1 VAYRVGEVVET
12 LATDLGG
19 FTLIGTTQELR
30 RQNREGSTRMTSQTP
45 QNQIL
50 LSARFSVRYAGKPPV
65 LRDVRLE
72 IQRGEVL
79 GLVGQSGSGKSTLAM
94 AVLGLLDKKRSQAE
108 GTIRFQD
115 SELLQLSERELRA
128 LRGRA
133 ISLVLQSPLSS
144 LNPAL
149 KIRTQLKEAWRAHA
163 SGTSADCANAIRA
176 SLQSVSLPADD
187 DFLRKYP
194 SQMSVG
200 QAQRVLIA
208 MAVMH
213 RPALLIADEATS
225 ALDVITQSEILALFR
240 ELNRSTGM
248 AILYISHDLASV
260 AGICDRIAIL
270 HQGEIVECG
279 VTQQIFANPQHAYTQ
294 RLMAAMPR
302 LLPGSAPL
310 QIKTAAAR

>member
-1 VAYRVGEVVET
+1 MMSSS
-12 LATDLGG
+12 
-19 FTLIGTTQELR
+19 
-30 RQNREGSTRMTSQTP
+30 NSQD
-45 QNQIL
+45 QAL
-50 LSARFSVRYAGKPPV
+50 LSAHLSVRYADKEPV
-65 LRDVRLE
+65 LRGMQIE
-72 IQRGEVL
+72 IRRGEVL

-94 AVLGLLDKKRSQAE
+94 AILGLLDKKRAQAE
-108 GTIRFQD
+108 GSIRFHD
-115 SELLQLSERELRA
+115 SDLLQLPERDLRR

-133 ISLVLQSPLSS
+133 VSLVLQSPLSS

-163 SGTSADCANAIRA
+163 SGTSADCAKAIAA
-176 SLQSVSLPADD
+176 SLQSVSLPPDEE
-187 DFLRKYP
+187 FQRKYP

-208 MAVMH
+208 MAIMH

-225 ALDVITQSEILALFR
+225 ALDVITQSEILDLFR

-270 HQGEIVECG
+270 HQGAIVESG
-279 VTQQIFANPQHAYTQ
+279 TTEQIFSEPHHEYTQ
-294 RLMAAMPR
+294 RLMAALPR
-302 LLPGSAPL
+302 VQPL
-310 QIKTAAAR
+310 NPQPETRTKAAAR

>member
-1 VAYRVGEVVET
+1 MAPE
-12 LATDLGG
+12 
-19 FTLIGTTQELR
+19 
-30 RQNREGSTRMTSQTP
+30 TSQ
-45 QNQIL
+45 NKIL
-50 LSARFSVRYAGKPPV
+50 LAANLTVRYAGKQPV
-65 LRDVRLE
+65 LRGVQLE
-72 IQRGEVL
+72 IRSGEVL

-94 AVLGLLDKKRSQAE
+94 AILGLLDKKRAQAE

-115 SELLQLSERELRA
+115 SDLLQLAERELRA

-133 ISLVLQSPLSS
+133 VALVLQSPLSS

-149 KIRTQLKEAWRAHA
+149 KIRTQLKEAWRAHG
-163 SGTSADCANAIRA
+163 SGTSAECANAIRT

-187 DFLRKYP
+187 EFLRKYP

-270 HQGEIVECG
+270 HAGEIVECG
-279 VTQQIFANPQHAYTQ
+279 ITEQIFAHPQHEYTQ
-294 RLMAAMPR
+294 RLMAALPR
-302 LLPGSAPL
+302 ILPASPELLVKSEAA
-310 QIKTAAAR
+310 TAY

>member
-1 VAYRVGEVVET
+1 MSSVS
-12 LATDLGG
+12 
-19 FTLIGTTQELR
+19 
-30 RQNREGSTRMTSQTP
+30 QNRT
-45 QNQIL
+45 L
-50 LSARFSVRYAGKPPV
+50 LSARLSVGYAGKPV
-65 LRDVRLE
+65 LRDVQID

-94 AVLGLLDKKRSQAE
+94 SVLGLLDRKRSRIE
-108 GTIRFQD
+108 GSLQFQESD
-115 SELLQLSERELRA
+115 LLQLSEREFRS

-149 KIRTQLKEAWRAHA
+149 RIRTQLKEAWRAHA
-163 SGTSADCANAIRA
+163 TGTSADCASAIQN
-176 SLQSVSLPADD
+176 SLQSVSLPSNEE
-187 DFLRKYP
+187 FQRKYP

-208 MAVMH
+208 MAIMH

-225 ALDVITQSEILALFR
+225 ALDVITQSEILSLFR

-270 HQGEIVECG
+270 HQGSIVECG
-279 VTQQIFANPQHAYTQ
+279 MTEQVFTHPQHGYTQQ
-294 RLMAAMPR
+294 LMAALPR
-302 LLPGSAPL
+302 IPHARPQLNA
-310 QIKTAAAR
+310 KAARAL

>member
-1 VAYRVGEVVET
+1 MCA
-12 LATDLGG
+12 ASTDD
-19 FTLIGTTQELR
+19 
-30 RQNREGSTRMTSQTP
+30 
-45 QNQIL
+45 IL
-50 LSARFSVRYAGKPPV
+50 LSAHLSVSYAGKAV
-65 LRDVRLE
+65 LRDVEFE
-72 IQRGEVL
+72 IRRGEVL

-94 AVLGLLDKKRSQAE
+94 AILGLLDAKRSRME
-108 GTIRFQD
+108 GTINFQD
-115 SELLQLSERELRA
+115 CDLLQLSERELRER
-128 LRGRA
+128 RGRVLA
-133 ISLVLQSPLSS
+133 LVLQSPLSS

-163 SGTSADCANAIRA
+163 SGSSADCDRAIRA
-176 SLQSVSLPADD
+176 ALESVSLPSSDE
-187 DFLRKYP
+187 FLSKYP

-208 MAVMH
+208 MAVTH

-270 HQGEIVECG
+270 HEGQVVECNA
-279 VTQQIFANPQHAYTQ
+279 TEAIFANPQHEYTK
-294 RLMAAMPR
+294 RLMAAIPQRPR
-302 LLPGSAPL
+302 LVAPESL
-310 QIKTAAAR
+310 APDAAKRAAAN

>member
-1 VAYRVGEVVET
+1 MPSV
-12 LATDLGG
+12 
-19 FTLIGTTQELR
+19 
-30 RQNREGSTRMTSQTP
+30 S

-50 LSARFSVRYAGKPPV
+50 LSAHFSVRYAGKPTV
-65 LRDVRLE
+65 LRGVQLQ

-94 AVLGLLDKKRSQAE
+94 AILGLLDKKRSPAE
-108 GTIRFQD
+108 GTIRFED
-115 SELLQLSERELRA
+115 TDLLQLSERELRS
-128 LRGRA
+128 LRGRSIA
-133 ISLVLQSPLSS
+133 LVLQSPLSS

-149 KIRTQLKEAWRAHA
+149 KIRTQLREAWRAHA
-163 SGTSADCANAIRA
+163 SGTSADCADAIRT
-176 SLQSVSLPADD
+176 SLHSVSLPADD

-248 AILYISHDLASV
+248 ALLYISHDLASV

-279 VTQQIFANPQHAYTQ
+279 ATEKIFTNPQHEYTQ
-294 RLMAAMPR
+294 KLMAAIPPI
-302 LLPGSAPL
+302 LSANA
-310 QIKTAAAR
+310 QSKTAAAR

>member
-1 VAYRVGEVVET
+1 MNSEK
-12 LATDLGG
+12 
-19 FTLIGTTQELR
+19 
-30 RQNREGSTRMTSQTP
+30 P
-45 QNQIL
+45 QNQAL
-50 LSARFSVRYAGKPPV
+50 LSAQLTVRYAGKPPV
-65 LRDVRLE
+65 LRGVQFE

-94 AVLGLLDKKRSQAE
+94 AILGLLDKKRSQCE
-108 GTIRFQD
+108 GSIRFQD
-115 SELLQLSERELRA
+115 AELLHRPENDMRA
-128 LRGRA
+128 LRGKA
-133 ISLVLQSPLSS
+133 VALVLQSPLSS

-149 KIRTQLKEAWRAHA
+149 KIRTQLREAWRAHA
-163 SGTSADCANAIRA
+163 SGTSAESANAIQA

-208 MAVMH
+208 MAIMH

-225 ALDVITQSEILALFR
+225 ALDVITQSEVLALFR
-240 ELNRSTGM
+240 GLNRSTGM

-270 HQGEIVECG
+270 HQGQIVECG
-279 VTQQIFANPQHAYTQ
+279 ATEQIFAHPQHEYTQ
-294 RLMAAMPR
+294 RLMAALPR
-302 LLPGSAPL
+302 IAASNLLAVKSEAASA
-310 QIKTAAAR
+310 R

>member
-1 VAYRVGEVVET
+1 MASG
-12 LATDLGG
+12 
-19 FTLIGTTQELR
+19 
-30 RQNREGSTRMTSQTP
+30 TP
-45 QNQIL
+45 QKQIL

-65 LRDVRLE
+65 LRDVQLE

-94 AVLGLLDKKRSQAE
+94 AILGLLDKKRSSIE
-108 GTIRFQD
+108 GIIRFQD
-115 SELLQLSERELRA
+115 SDLLQLSERELRA
-128 LRGRA
+128 LRGRSIA
-133 ISLVLQSPLSS
+133 LVLQSPLSS

-163 SGTSADCANAIRA
+163 SGASTDCANAIRS
-176 SLQSVSLPADD
+176 SLQSVSLPGDD
-187 DFLRKYP
+187 EFLRKYP

-270 HQGEIVECG
+270 HLGEIVECG
-279 VTQQIFANPQHAYTQ
+279 ATEQIFANPQHEYTKK
-294 RLMAAMPR
+294 LMAAMPR
-302 LLPGSAPL
+302 LVPASA
-310 QIKTAAAR
+310 QSKTAAAQ

>member
-1 VAYRVGEVVET
+1 MSNG
-12 LATDLGG
+12 
-19 FTLIGTTQELR
+19 
-30 RQNREGSTRMTSQTP
+30 P
-45 QNQIL
+45 QSDVL
-50 LSARFSVRYAGKPPV
+50 LSARLSLRYGDRPPV
-65 LRDVRLE
+65 LREVE
-72 IQRGEVL
+72 INIRRGEVL

-94 AVLGLLDKKRSQAE
+94 AILGLLDGKRVHAE
-108 GTIRFQD
+108 GRIEFEGRD
-115 SELLQLSERELRA
+115 LVQLRERELRT
-128 LRGRA
+128 LRGRKLA
-133 ISLVLQSPLSS
+133 LVLQSPLSS

-163 SGTSADCANAIRA
+163 SGSREDCDIAIRSA
-176 SLQSVSLPADD
+176 LGSVSLPSSDE
-187 DFLRKYP
+187 FLRKHP

-240 ELNRSTGM
+240 ELNRTTGM

-270 HQGEIVECG
+270 HQGEIVELG
-279 VTQQIFANPQHAYTQ
+279 TTEQVLTNPRHEYTQ
-294 RLMAAMPR
+294 RLMAALPKMPQK
-302 LLPGSAPL
+302 PPL
-310 QIKTAAAR
+310 RRDMNAAAAGVR

>member
-1 VAYRVGEVVET
+1 
-12 LATDLGG
+12 
-19 FTLIGTTQELR
+19 
-30 RQNREGSTRMTSQTP
+30 MTPDTP
-45 QNQIL
+45 QNPIL
-50 LSARFSVRYAGKPPV
+50 LSAHLTVRYTGKQPV
-65 LRDVRLE
+65 LRDLKLE
-72 IQRGEVL
+72 LRSGEVL

-94 AVLGLLDKKRSQAE
+94 AILGLLEKKRAHAE
-108 GTIRFQD
+108 GSIRFQNCD
-115 SELLQLSERELRA
+115 LLRLSERDLRS

-163 SGTSADCANAIRA
+163 AGTSADGKNAIQA
-176 SLQSVSLPADD
+176 SLRSVSLPDD
-187 DFLRKYP
+187 DEFLGKYP

-240 ELNRSTGM
+240 ELNRSTGT

-270 HQGEIVECG
+270 HQGEIVECD
-279 VTQQIFANPQHAYTQ
+279 TTEQIFSNPRHEYTQ
-294 RLMAAMPR
+294 KLMAALPR
-302 LLPGSAPL
+302 TLPANDSHRS
-310 QIKTAAAR
+310 KSEAAVAR